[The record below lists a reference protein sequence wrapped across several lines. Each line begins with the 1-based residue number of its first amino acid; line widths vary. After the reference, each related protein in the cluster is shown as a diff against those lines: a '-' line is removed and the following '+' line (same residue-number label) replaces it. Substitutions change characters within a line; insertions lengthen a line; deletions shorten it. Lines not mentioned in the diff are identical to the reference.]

1 MITVAYSLFYV
12 SDQNEQQINLILNFA
27 VSYEEWKI
35 NENWEYPIIL
45 LNDWLS
51 SNELIGLNDEFNQN
65 DYSDLDWEIM
75 KC

>member
-1 MITVAYSLFYV
+1 MRTNAQLTRKAF
-12 SDQNEQQINLILNFA
+12 
-27 VSYEEWKI
+27 EEWKI